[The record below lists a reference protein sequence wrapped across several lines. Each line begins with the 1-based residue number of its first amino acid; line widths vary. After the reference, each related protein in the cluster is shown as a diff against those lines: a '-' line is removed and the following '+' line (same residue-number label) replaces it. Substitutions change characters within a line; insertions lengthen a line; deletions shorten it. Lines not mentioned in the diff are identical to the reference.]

1 MNLDARKPV
10 AGVSAQRP
18 CPQARAHV
26 RFSHRSLVSKLCP
39 RFDKKGF
46 SLIELLIVVAIILI
60 IAAISIPNL
69 LRSKMAA
76 NEASAVGSVRT
87 VNVAVVEYQ
96 AIYNSYPASLIQ
108 IGSTGQAPTTC
119 NNAQLIDPMLTIGM
133 KSGYKVD
140 LVPGAHA
147 APSSSL
153 PQGCT
158 AGFTDGYVVTANP
171 MTVGTTGQR
180 AFCSDATG
188 VIRSNPSG
196 TATYNAPFCDPTQ
209 NPLQ

>member
-1 MNLDARKPV
+1 MTRSGCGSRVIRMNITGAKI
-10 AGVSAQRP
+10 
-18 CPQARAHV
+18 
-26 RFSHRSLVSKLCP
+26 KN
-39 RFDKKGF
+39 GF

-60 IAAISIPNL
+60 IAVISIPNL
-69 LRSKMAA
+69 LRSKIAA

-96 AIYNSYPASLIQ
+96 SVYGNYPASLIQ
-108 IGSTGQAPTTC
+108 IGSTEQAPTTC
-119 NNAQLIDPMLTIGM
+119 NNAQLIDPQLTTGI
-133 KSGYKVD
+133 KSGYNVQI
-140 LVPGAHA
+140 VPGAHA

-171 MTVGTTGQR
+171 MTIGTTGQR

-188 VIRSNPSG
+188 VIRSDPSG
-196 TATYNAPFCDPTQ
+196 TATYNAPLCDETQ